1 MLQFTLQEQLWK
13 ISYFFTDE
21 KNFHEIL
28 TVGDKPAAFFD
39 ILAPPY
45 HTETEEDEIRECYF
59 FSELN
64 VGSNNNNIH
73 SDSPIMW
80 LRRIKCPNDYVSH
93 TNLLYFTEY
102 LVLDFHFTFLFQDCD
117 SEPYLGPAIWI

>member
-1 MLQFTLQEQLWK
+1 MAAFPNSGSDCYL
-13 ISYFFTDE
+13 IFTDE

-64 VGSNNNNIH
+64 VGSSNNNIH

-80 LRRIKCPNDYVSH
+80 LRRIKCPNDYVSLADI
-93 TNLLYFTEY
+93 LLFTES
-102 LVLDFHFTFLFQDCD
+102 LVLIQLF
-117 SEPYLGPAIWI
+117 SRIVILNHT

>member
-1 MLQFTLQEQLWK
+1 MAAFQNSGSDCYL
-13 ISYFFTDE
+13 IFTDE

-64 VGSNNNNIH
+64 VGSSNNNIH

-80 LRRIKCPNDYVSH
+80 LRRIKCPNDYVSLADI
-93 TNLLYFTEY
+93 LLFTKVSTY
-102 LVLDFHFTFLFQDCD
+102 STFFQDCD
-117 SEPYLGPAIWI
+117 SEPYLGPAI